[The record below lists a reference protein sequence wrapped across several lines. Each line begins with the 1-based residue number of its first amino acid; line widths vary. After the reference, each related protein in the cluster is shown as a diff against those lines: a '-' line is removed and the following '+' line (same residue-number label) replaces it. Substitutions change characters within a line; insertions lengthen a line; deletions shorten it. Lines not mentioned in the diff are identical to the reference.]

1 MKKKTYKHMKLYV
14 LIIFS
19 QTFIL
24 SKGHATYTCPIT
36 NVTIKEHKLSKENNI
51 LKLKDSSQNPDEV
64 FSVFKNAI
72 SKIRSK
78 VSNQIDDARLLRIK
92 NKKNDDSMEI
102 SEVEKNKEIEKIE
115 KKEAL
120 ILHNLLYKNPEI
132 ETYYGKRFNDFIKK
146 EDPKVFSYAKFI
158 EEDSNSIKYEIY
170 SISGEFKIANR
181 ENENEKIY
189 FANVKPIEERKL
201 SYFNPVDQNKANLVK
216 EDIFGSNEKIQK
228 FEEKYDIV
236 EEKFN
241 DFVKKVDEYNKE
253 SNVENNQNSKID
265 SKKKM
270 EGYLSF
276 LINLFNKTLEPY
288 KFAYHNSNKVKNIH
302 EGKAENGNQTRFSD
316 AEAKILEKLLDLTSP
331 TQQTRK
337 TNDLFNQHR
346 NYLAKFKSL
355 KLYDLNQDIRGT
367 LKIYTSLETCPSCN
381 NAYVLFDALRP
392 NIKLEIYT
400 LNKELQMEIYKNN
413 N

>member
-1 MKKKTYKHMKLYV
+1 MKKKIYKHMKLYV

-78 VSNQIDDARLLRIK
+78 VSNQLENARLLRIK
-92 NKKNDDSMEI
+92 NNKNDDS
-102 SEVEKNKEIEKIE
+102 KEIEKIE

-120 ILHNLLYKNPEI
+120 LLHNLLYKNPEI
-132 ETYYGKRFNDFIKK
+132 EAYYGTRFSNFISK

-158 EEDSNSIKYEIY
+158 EENSNNVKYEIY
-170 SISGEFKIANR
+170 SISGEFKIVNQDS
-181 ENENEKIY
+181 ENENIY

-201 SYFNPVDQNKANLVK
+201 SYFKPIDLQLADKYYNEIN
-216 EDIFGSNEKIQK
+216 GSSESINSLEKKIDDYIVSYKNEKKTDLKDK
-228 FEEKYDIV
+228 FLKLMEDNY
-236 EEKFN
+236 
-241 DFVKKVDEYNKE
+241 
-253 SNVENNQNSKID
+253 
-265 SKKKM
+265 KKM
-270 EGYLSF
+270 
-276 LINLFNKTLEPY
+276 IATFNKTLNT
-288 KFAYHNSNKVKNIH
+288 FSLLDHKVEVQNIH
-302 EGKAENGNQTRFSD
+302 EGHAENGNQTRYSD
-316 AEAKILEKLLDLTSP
+316 AEAKILEKLLELTPPS
-331 TQQTRK
+331 QKTRT
-337 TNDLFNQHR
+337 TNNILNEHR

-413 N
+413 Y

>member
-1 MKKKTYKHMKLYV
+1 MKKKTYKHMKLYA

-19 QTFIL
+19 QTFLL
-24 SKGHATYTCPIT
+24 SQGHATYTCPIT

-51 LKLKDSSQNPDEV
+51 IKLKDSSQNPDEV

-78 VSNQIDDARLLRIK
+78 VSNQIDDARLLRNQ
-92 NKKNDDSMEI
+92 NKKNDNSKEMN
-102 SEVEKNKEIEKIE
+102 EVEKNQEIEKIE

-158 EEDSNSIKYEIY
+158 EEDSNNIKYEIY
-170 SISGEFKIANR
+170 SISGEFKIVNR
-181 ENENEKIY
+181 ENKNEKIY
-189 FANVKPIEERKL
+189 FANVKPIGERKL
-201 SYFNPVDQNKANLVK
+201 SYFKPIDQQLADKYYNEIN
-216 EDIFGSNEKIQK
+216 GSSESINSLEKKIDDYIVSYKNEKKTDLKDK
-228 FEEKYDIV
+228 FLKLMEDNY
-236 EEKFN
+236 
-241 DFVKKVDEYNKE
+241 
-253 SNVENNQNSKID
+253 
-265 SKKKM
+265 KKM
-270 EGYLSF
+270 
-276 LINLFNKTLEPY
+276 IATFNKTLNT
-288 KFAYHNSNKVKNIH
+288 FSLLDHKVEVQNIH
-302 EGKAENGNQTRFSD
+302 EGHAENGNQTRYSD
-316 AEAKILEKLLDLTSP
+316 AEAKILEKLLELTPPS
-331 TQQTRK
+331 QKTRT
-337 TNDLFNQHR
+337 TNDILNEHR

-400 LNKELQMEIYKNN
+400 LNKELQIEVYKNN
-413 N
+413 Y

>member
-78 VSNQIDDARLLRIK
+78 VSNQIENARLLRIK
-92 NKKNDDSMEI
+92 NNKNDDIKEI

-120 ILHNLLYKNPEI
+120 LLHNLLYKNPEI
-132 ETYYGKRFNDFIKK
+132 EAYYGTRFSNFINK

-158 EEDSNSIKYEIY
+158 EENSNNVKYEIY
-170 SISGEFKIANR
+170 SISGEFKIVNQES
-181 ENENEKIY
+181 ENENIY

-201 SYFNPVDQNKANLVK
+201 SYFKPIDQQLADKYYNEIN
-216 EDIFGSNEKIQK
+216 GSSESINSLEKKIDDYIVSYKNEKKTDLKDK
-228 FEEKYDIV
+228 FLKLMEDNY
-236 EEKFN
+236 
-241 DFVKKVDEYNKE
+241 
-253 SNVENNQNSKID
+253 
-265 SKKKM
+265 KKM
-270 EGYLSF
+270 
-276 LINLFNKTLEPY
+276 IAIFNKTLNTFSLLDHKVE
-288 KFAYHNSNKVKNIH
+288 VKNIH
-302 EGKAENGNQTRFSD
+302 EGHAENGNQTRYSD
-316 AEAKILEKLLDLTSP
+316 AEAKILEKLLELTPPS
-331 TQQTRK
+331 QKTRT
-337 TNDLFNQHR
+337 TNNILNEHR

-400 LNKELQMEIYKNN
+400 LNKELQMKIYKNN
-413 N
+413 Y